1 MIPMLDFSPAF
12 VPPASRRPA
21 LHVPQPVDASEHKMV
36 ELSSTVEETVDNKGK
51 DVSEAPAIEES
62 DTNKEENE

>member
-12 VPPASRRPA
+12 VPPAPRRPA
-21 LHVPQPVDASEHKMV
+21 LHVPQPVEASEHKMA
-36 ELSSTVEETVDNKGK
+36 ELSSTVEEKVETKGK

-62 DTNKEENE
+62 DMKKEENL